1 MRSQRSCYVGLPR
14 NSKTEILKHDQG
26 KAGKVIDEIWANF
39 ITECCIQNGIDHF
52 FVAPGS
58 RCTPLTLAIARHAD
72 AQVTR
77 HYDERGLAFAAL
89 GFGKATGIPG
99 VFVCTSGTAVANAYP
114 AVIEASMEKTPLI
127 LWTAD
132 RPPELLGVGANQTIQ
147 QQNIFG
153 DYPERFLAMPV
164 PEDQQTEEDPHGL
177 QYLSSELTA
186 GLQVAKKGPVHFNW
200 MFREPFSITRE
211 QYPEHPIV
219 DASPVKIAFRD
230 EAKNK
235 FHIELAGNTV
245 IALGRCNPKEATE
258 AQQLAKKLQV
268 PLLTD
273 ITSGLTQS
281 SFELPTEFS
290 LPAPDTILHLGGR
303 IVSKSWHPWTSSLQ
317 QSNTQYFHITPQD
330 LVVNPERLNLRRFV
344 SPLSNL
350 TAKLSGPVTAGEFSN
365 QWETATHH
373 RNTILKHH
381 LDQTSRF
388 SEPAI
393 AYFLSKN
400 CPSSN
405 GLFIGNS
412 MVIRDMDWFRAS
424 ASNDPRSVVAN
435 RGASGID
442 GLIATAA
449 GYCSG
454 LGQPTTVVL
463 GDLSALH
470 DLNSLSLVANSDWP
484 MTILVVNNRGG
495 HIFDSLPI
503 RESAHFEEYF
513 ATPHSYQF
521 DKAAEMFGI
530 DYRCIETMDA
540 LAKNYS
546 EALVGN
552 QSIVLELVT
561 HRQQNLEVRQAIRE
575 EISKCSVQ
583 P

>member
-1 MRSQRSCYVGLPR
+1 M
-14 NSKTEILKHDQG
+14 
-26 KAGKVIDEIWANF
+26 IDEIWANF

-72 AQVTR
+72 AHVIR

-89 GFGKATGIPG
+89 GFGKATGQPA

-114 AVIEASMEKTPLI
+114 AVIEAAMEKTPL
-127 LWTAD
+127 LLFTAD

-153 DYPERFLAMPV
+153 EYPELFLNMPV
-164 PEDQQTEEDPHGL
+164 PEDQQTEDDPHGL
-177 QYLSSELTA
+177 QYLSSELTT
-186 GLQVAKKGPVHFNW
+186 GLEAARQGPVHFNW
-200 MFREPFSITRE
+200 MFREPFSINHDDHIK
-211 QYPEHPIV
+211 HPAADTSQLHI
-219 DASPVKIAFRD
+219 ASGD
-230 EAKNK
+230 ETKNK
-235 FHIELAGNTV
+235 TCIELTGNTI
-245 IALGRCNPKEATE
+245 IALGRCTPKEARE
-258 AQQLAKKLQV
+258 AQQLAQKLQA

-303 IVSKSWHPWTSSLQ
+303 IVSKSWHAWTSSLRN
-317 QSNTQYFHITPQD
+317 SNTQHFHITPQD
-330 LVVNPERLNLRRFV
+330 LVINPEHLDLRRFV

-350 TAKLSGPVTAGEFSN
+350 TDKISGPATTDEFSN
-365 QWETATHH
+365 QWQTAANH
-373 RNTILKHH
+373 RDRILKHH
-381 LDQTSRF
+381 LDQTTRF

-393 AYFLSKN
+393 AYFLSQN
-400 CPSSN
+400 CPKSN

-412 MVIRDMDWFRAS
+412 MVIRDMDWFS
-424 ASNDPRSVVAN
+424 ARTSNDPRSVMAN

-442 GLIATAA
+442 GLMATAT

-454 LGQPTTVVL
+454 LGQQTTVLL

-470 DLNSLSLVANSDWP
+470 DLNSLSLVAKSAWP
-484 MTILVVNNRGG
+484 MIILVVNNQGG
-495 HIFDSLPI
+495 HIFDLLPV
-503 RESAHFEEYF
+503 RESAHFEECF
-513 ATPHSYQF
+513 ATPHTYQF

-530 DYRCIETMDA
+530 HYSCIETMDD
-540 LAKNYS
+540 LSKNYS
-546 EALVGN
+546 EALFSN

-561 HRQQNLEVRQAIRE
+561 HRQHNLEVRQKIKE
-575 EISKCSVQ
+575 EISKCRVQ